1 MLILWFNRLFIMGNF
16 GAMKYL
22 VAILAD
28 RIQAE
33 GASVA
38 LEKEGIPT
46 SQIHILGK
54 GYKSADEFGFIDPNQ
69 KARKQAIL
77 MATWLVPF
85 GFGAGLTFS
94 FITNLDTFAWAG
106 EIGNHII
113 GGFLG
118 AISGAMGSFFVGG
131 GVGLVFGSGD
141 ALPYRNRLNQGKY
154 LVIVQGA
161 DSLIRQ
167 ATPILNQFQPENIQG
182 YTEEANFI
190 S

>member
-1 MLILWFNRLFIMGNF
+1 MGNF

-22 VAILAD
+22 VAVLAD

-33 GASVA
+33 AASVA

-46 SQIHILGK
+46 RQIHILGK

-106 EIGNHII
+106 KIGNHII
-113 GGFLG
+113 GGLLG